1 MKGSGFQR
9 LANKLLSQS
18 HAMGGR
24 SILLRFGVVFIFLA
38 SLLEEIL
45 EADLILCQGLVIIER
60 GDLCTKKRLA
70 SGKWGMV
77 SL

>member
-24 SILLRFGVVFIFLA
+24 SILLRFDVVFIFLA

-45 EADLILCQGLVIIER
+45 EADLILCLVIIER